1 MEILNIFQALDV
13 DQSSKFTAAP
23 GRSRPWHSIDH
34 RFINISLSRRRLPC
48 WVIDTPSA
56 VDKMKQNG
64 KGLIKL
70 PVHIYSIIYIMHH
83 NATYSV
89 ALRKVDSILF
99 GHSAGR
105 RFFPNIACA
114 RYNNLSLFFL
124 DLTKEWH
131 IRYPFKRGILSHETH
146 KDKDTVSLYLS
157 SFIVDIYLEQWQ
169 VPALKPHLNGL
180 QGLLQPDLAGKMK
193 SSDWQILPRLSHVT
207 FLTWK
212 HRPGLGPEPARESV
226 GLPGPTVLCR
236 CAFWALLTE
245 WMCREVASQR
255 SVPKSLRTSP
265 LVKNSST
272 RRTFQS
278 VHRSSDPCAIKGWF
292 PTGYTPWEFLE
303 HPCIATWQR
312 MTFGLKQPYDS
323 RCLLQVSIDRTSH
336 LILSAVR
343 RLQTS
348 WTDAWKISPTNSWS
362 RNHINMLSWSST
374 LSAVDSI

>member
-226 GLPGPTVLCR
+226 GLPGPTVLRCR

-245 WMCREVASQR
+245 
-255 SVPKSLRTSP
+255 
-265 LVKNSST
+265 
-272 RRTFQS
+272 
-278 VHRSSDPCAIKGWF
+278 
-292 PTGYTPWEFLE
+292 
-303 HPCIATWQR
+303 
-312 MTFGLKQPYDS
+312 
-323 RCLLQVSIDRTSH
+323 
-336 LILSAVR
+336 
-343 RLQTS
+343 
-348 WTDAWKISPTNSWS
+348 
-362 RNHINMLSWSST
+362 
-374 LSAVDSI
+374 